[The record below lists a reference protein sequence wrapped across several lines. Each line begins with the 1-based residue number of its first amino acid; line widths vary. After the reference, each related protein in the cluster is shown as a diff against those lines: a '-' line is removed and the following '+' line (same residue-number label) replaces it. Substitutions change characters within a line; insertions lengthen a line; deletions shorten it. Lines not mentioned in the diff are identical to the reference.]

1 MLLGLFLTMVLVF
14 LNGFFVAAE
23 FALVKVRMSQIE
35 MRAQAGSRIAGVAK
49 HLLENLDA
57 YLSASQLGIT
67 LASLALGWI
76 GEDVAAK
83 IVIGF
88 FHLVNITV
96 EPELAHKIAGPI
108 AFVTITALHIILG
121 EQAPKWFA
129 IQRPETVT
137 MGVALPMRLFYIVFK
152 PFIIGLNYVS
162 NALLKVLGIEAI
174 HEEVH
179 SAEELQ
185 YLLKRGEET
194 GAIETEDHALIQNV
208 FNLSERTAKQIMV
221 SRTRMSA
228 LDLHTPVGQIL
239 EKVIEEGFSRLP
251 VYKESLDNIVGV
263 VYTKDILTLAQ
274 HPELIV
280 LQDIV
285 RPAYF
290 VHEGKSVRELLRQ
303 FQKRRIH
310 VAIVIDDFGGTAG
323 MITLEDILEEIVGD
337 IQDEFDE
344 DQATMRRVDE
354 YEWEIAASTPI
365 TELNEMLPKML
376 PENERYE
383 TLGGYI
389 NVIFGKIPDVN
400 EIMVENGLMFTIL
413 KKNKRAVELVRITHL
428 ERTTPTLA
436 PEETNDG
443 TAENHSPIKQ
453 QAVEP

>member
-1 MLLGLFLTMVLVF
+1 MLLGLFLTLVLVF

-35 MRAQAGSRIAGVAK
+35 MRAQAGSRLASIAK
-49 HLLENLDA
+49 NILDNLDA

-76 GEDVAAK
+76 GEDVATK
-83 IVIGF
+83 IVFGF
-88 FHLVNITV
+88 FHLINIRI
-96 EPELAHKIAGPI
+96 EPDLAHKIAGPI
-108 AFVTITALHIILG
+108 AFFTITALHIILG

-129 IQRPETVT
+129 IQRPETVVIA
-137 MGVALPMRLFYIVFK
+137 VALPMRIFYAVFK

-162 NALLKVLGIEAI
+162 NALLKLVGIEVT

-194 GAIETEDHALIQNV
+194 GAIETADHELIKNV
-208 FNLSERTAKQIMV
+208 FTLSERMAKQIMV

-228 LDLHTPVGQIL
+228 IDIATPVGEL
-239 EKVIEEGFSRLP
+239 LGRVIEEGFSRLP
-251 VYKESLDNIVGV
+251 VYKDSLDNIVGV

-290 VHEGKSVRELLRQ
+290 VHETKSVRELLRE

-337 IQDEFDE
+337 IQDEFDD

-354 YEWEIAASTPI
+354 YEFEITASTPI
-365 TELNEMLPKML
+365 PELNQMLPKPL

-389 NVIFGKIPDVN
+389 NVLFGKIPDES
-400 EIMVENGLMFTIL
+400 EIIVENGYMFTIV

-428 ERTTPTLA
+428 ERNAEEQEISA
-436 PEETNDG
+436 PAG
-443 TAENHSPIKQ
+443 S
-453 QAVEP
+453 

>member
-1 MLLGLFLTMVLVF
+1 MLLSLFLTMVLVL

-23 FALVKVRMSQIE
+23 FALVKVRMSQLE
-35 MRAQAGSRIAGVAK
+35 MRVQAGSRLAGIAK
-49 HLLENLDA
+49 NILDNLGA
-57 YLSASQLGIT
+57 YLSATQLGIT

-76 GEDVAAK
+76 GEDVAAQ
-83 IVIGF
+83 IVFGF
-88 FHLVNITV
+88 FHLINITIA
-96 EPELAHKIAGPI
+96 PELAHRIAGPI

-129 IQRPETVT
+129 IQRPEAVT
-137 MGVALPMRLFYIVFK
+137 IAIALPMRIFYLVFK
-152 PFIIGLNYVS
+152 PFIIALNYLS
-162 NALLKVLGIEAI
+162 TALLKAVGIEVG

-194 GAIETEDHALIQNV
+194 GAIESADHELIKNV
-208 FNLSERTAKQIMV
+208 FTLNERTAKQIMV

-228 LDLHTPVGQIL
+228 IDVSTPVDELLGR
-239 EKVIEEGFSRLP
+239 VIEEGYSRLP

-263 VYTKDILTLAQ
+263 IYTKDILTLAQ

-280 LQDIV
+280 LLDIV

-290 VHEGKSVRELLRQ
+290 VHESKSVRELLRE

-337 IQDEFDE
+337 IQDEFDD

-354 YEWEIAASTPI
+354 YEFEITASTPI
-365 TELNEMLPKML
+365 TELNELLPKPL
-376 PENERYE
+376 PEDERYE
-383 TLGGYI
+383 TLGGFI
-389 NVIFGKIPDVN
+389 NVLFGKIPDAS
-400 EIMVENGLMFTIL
+400 EMMVENGYMFTIL
-413 KKNKRAVELVRITHL
+413 KKNKRAVELIRITYL
-428 ERTTPTLA
+428 ERA
-436 PEETNDG
+436 VVDE
-443 TAENHSPIKQ
+443 AENFPIASK
-453 QAVEP
+453 EST

>member
-1 MLLGLFLTMVLVF
+1 MLLGLFLTLVLVF

-35 MRAQAGSRIAGVAK
+35 MRAQAGSRLASIAK
-49 HLLENLDA
+49 NILDNLDA

-76 GEDVAAK
+76 GEDVATK
-83 IVIGF
+83 IVFGF
-88 FHLVNITV
+88 FHLINISI
-96 EPELAHKIAGPI
+96 EPDLAHKIAGPI
-108 AFVTITALHIILG
+108 AFFTITALHIILG

-129 IQRPETVT
+129 IQRPETVVIA
-137 MGVALPMRLFYIVFK
+137 VALPMRIFYAVFK

-162 NALLKVLGIEAI
+162 NALLKLVGIEVT

-194 GAIETEDHALIQNV
+194 GAIETADHELIKNV
-208 FNLSERTAKQIMV
+208 FTLSERMAKQIMV

-228 LDLHTPVGQIL
+228 IDIATPVGEL
-239 EKVIEEGFSRLP
+239 LGRVIEEGFSRLP
-251 VYKESLDNIVGV
+251 VYKDSLDNIVGV

-290 VHEGKSVRELLRQ
+290 VHETKSVRELLRE

-337 IQDEFDE
+337 IQDEFDD

-354 YEWEIAASTPI
+354 YEFEITASTPI
-365 TELNEMLPKML
+365 PELNQMLPKPL

-389 NVIFGKIPDVN
+389 NVLFGKIPDES
-400 EIMVENGLMFTIL
+400 EIIVENGYMFTIV

-428 ERTTPTLA
+428 ERNAEEQEISA
-436 PEETNDG
+436 PAG
-443 TAENHSPIKQ
+443 S
-453 QAVEP
+453 

>member
-1 MLLGLFLTMVLVF
+1 MLLGLFLTMILVF

-35 MRAQAGSRIAGVAK
+35 MRAQAGSRLAGIAK
-49 HLLENLDA
+49 NILDNLDA

-76 GEDVAAK
+76 GEDVATK
-83 IVIGF
+83 IVFGF
-88 FHLVNITV
+88 FHLINISI
-96 EPELAHKIAGPI
+96 EPDLAHKIAGPI

-129 IQRPETVT
+129 IQRPETVVI
-137 MGVALPMRLFYIVFK
+137 GVALPMRIFYLVFK

-162 NALLKVLGIEAI
+162 NALLKVLGIEAT

-179 SAEELQ
+179 SAEEIQ

-194 GAIETEDHALIQNV
+194 GAIETADHELIKNV
-208 FNLSERTAKQIMV
+208 FTLSERMAKQIMV

-228 LDLHTPVGQIL
+228 IDIATPVGDL
-239 EKVIEEGFSRLP
+239 LGRVIEEGFSRLP
-251 VYKESLDNIVGV
+251 VYKDSLDNIVGV

-290 VHEGKSVRELLRQ
+290 VHETKSVRELLRE

-337 IQDEFDE
+337 IQDEFDD

-354 YEWEIAASTPI
+354 YEFEITASTPI
-365 TELNEMLPKML
+365 PELNQMLPKPL

-389 NVIFGKIPDVN
+389 NVLFGKIPN
-400 EIMVENGLMFTIL
+400 ESEIIVENGYMFTII

-428 ERTTPTLA
+428 ERSA
-436 PEETNDG
+436 EEPETSN
-443 TAENHSPIKQ
+443 TA
-453 QAVEP
+453 A